1 MKKQSK
7 RRVQARIK
15 RYTLFDEMA
24 ASPTELLPQDWRTY
38 QLTRMY
44 EGLAAMEKA
53 PTPTTDDWRVVSD
66 AVNLMETLIVDM
78 KVCEDTSG
86 LLMDAITAMA
96 MAGKRNMAG
105 GAIRLDGAGIQAVR
119 AVLED
124 YAALLKPILSGK
136 ADAVFGSRFI
146 GSHVHRVLYFWHSL
160 GNQFLT
166 LLSNM
171 TTNLNLTDMEAC
183 YKVFKRDLIKSVTL
197 EENRFGIEPEIVA
210 KIAHTGARIYEVAIS
225 YHGRTYAEGKK
236 IGWKDGLSA
245 LRCILKYGLWRRIFA
260 APSGNSSIS
269 VK

>member
-66 AVNLMETLIVDM
+66 AVNLMETLIETM
-78 KVCEDTSG
+78 KVCEDSSG

-96 MAGKRNMAG
+96 MAGRRNTAG

-124 YAALLKPILSGK
+124 YAALLDMLPARTMIRCHRLTEKRIHELLDGKRKPH
-136 ADAVFGSRFI
+136 DV
-146 GSHVHRVLYFWHSL
+146 
-160 GNQFLT
+160 
-166 LLSNM
+166 
-171 TTNLNLTDMEAC
+171 
-183 YKVFKRDLIKSVTL
+183 
-197 EENRFGIEPEIVA
+197 EITA
-210 KIAHTGARIYEVAIS
+210 M
-225 YHGRTYAEGKK
+225 
-236 IGWKDGLSA
+236 
-245 LRCILKYGLWRRIFA
+245 
-260 APSGNSSIS
+260 
-269 VK
+269 

>member
-66 AVNLMETLIVDM
+66 AVNLMETLIETM
-78 KVCEDTSG
+78 KVCEDSSG

-96 MAGKRNMAG
+96 MAGRRNTAG
-105 GAIRLDGAGIQAVR
+105 GAIRLDGAGIQTVR

-124 YAALLKPILSGK
+124 YAALLDMLPARTMIRCHRLTEKRIHELLDGKRKPH
-136 ADAVFGSRFI
+136 DV
-146 GSHVHRVLYFWHSL
+146 
-160 GNQFLT
+160 
-166 LLSNM
+166 
-171 TTNLNLTDMEAC
+171 
-183 YKVFKRDLIKSVTL
+183 
-197 EENRFGIEPEIVA
+197 EITA
-210 KIAHTGARIYEVAIS
+210 M
-225 YHGRTYAEGKK
+225 
-236 IGWKDGLSA
+236 
-245 LRCILKYGLWRRIFA
+245 
-260 APSGNSSIS
+260 
-269 VK
+269 